1 MDLKYKFKS
10 LKKTLEA
17 KADRIC
23 ELYAIKLRMTAPR
36 AISVRYGFPCTELKW
51 PMLGLSVA
59 EHAFMMTQM
68 IAAIYMEFLDFF
80 KHKDIPPEMLES
92 EAAHHDD
99 AEALTGDAATD
110 VDGVTRDMKDAA
122 EAKSIDR
129 QYHGMACHYYMKTR
143 HDAYEAKDSYLS
155 KIVKIL
161 DAIDLIF
168 FAQYCVCNGVGMIY
182 RQKGT
187 EDGQKFVLQA
197 FGKMHDIDKRA
208 YKEIEPYF
216 EGEKRK
222 SVPISEIMY
231 DHSLPRIRALGQP
244 ELTKIFKLLC
254 ARAFQFPFEK
264 YSLEK
269 LPMDF
274 ANLT

>member
-1 MDLKYKFKS
+1 MDLNYKFKS
-10 LKKTLEA
+10 QEETLET
-17 KADRIC
+17 KADRVC
-23 ELYAIKLRMTAPR
+23 ELYATKLRMTAPR

-59 EHAFMMTQM
+59 EHAFIMTQM
-68 IAAIYMEFLDFF
+68 SVAIYMEFLDHFEN
-80 KHKDIPPEMLES
+80 KDIPPEMLES
-92 EAAHHDD
+92 EAVHHDD

-155 KIVKIL
+155 KIVKML
-161 DAIDLIF
+161 DAVDLVF
-168 FAQYCVCNGVGMIY
+168 FTQYCVRNDVGMICCQKDTEG
-182 RQKGT
+182 RQ
-187 EDGQKFVLQA
+187 EFALRA
-197 FGKMHDIDKRA
+197 FKEMHKIDKRA

-216 EGEKRK
+216 ERDGREN
-222 SVPISEIMY
+222 VPISEIMY
-231 DHSLPRIRALGQP
+231 DHSLPRIKALKQP
-244 ELTKIFKLLC
+244 ELTDIFKLLC
-254 ARAFQFPFEK
+254 ARAFQFPFET

-274 ANLT
+274 ASLT